1 MIYQVIAH
9 SYYHKVAAFKRAVAP
24 LRKQGDMRQ
33 SENLITKNA
42 VCKDRT
48 IATSLKALSASS
60 LFELRLFGAE
70 GFFTVRM

>member
-1 MIYQVIAH
+1 M
-9 SYYHKVAAFKRAVAP
+9 
-24 LRKQGDMRQ
+24 RKQGDMRQ

-48 IATSLKALSASS
+48 IATSLKAFSASS